1 MSAKLTGMMSALKR
15 STATRPQMWQ
25 SAALAALTFAVLSV
39 VTGCVDGE
47 AGGVR
52 ESRVVLAP
60 DAPDTADV
68 PDAAPTQGAAGAPAG
83 SVTAVTV
90 TRVVA
95 PETAAWDGGVARYP
109 SR

>member
-1 MSAKLTGMMSALKR
+1 MSAKLTGMMSTWKR
-15 STATRPQMWQ
+15 STATRPQLWQ
-25 SAALAALTFAVLSV
+25 SAALATITFSVLSV
-39 VTGCVDGE
+39 VTGCVGGE

-60 DAPDTADV
+60 DAPDSAATAD
-68 PDAAPTQGAAGAPAG
+68 AAGAPAG

-95 PETAAWDGGVARYP
+95 PETAAWGGGVARYP

>member
-1 MSAKLTGMMSALKR
+1 
-15 STATRPQMWQ
+15 MWQ
-25 SAALAALTFAVLSV
+25 SAALATITFSVLSV
-39 VTGCVDGE
+39 VTGCVGGE

-60 DAPDTADV
+60 DAPDAADS
-68 PDAAPTQGAAGAPAG
+68 AAAADAAGAPAG

-95 PETAAWDGGVARYP
+95 PETAAWGGGVARYP